1 MLNLDYHDFVQA
13 GGSVGYE
20 EQEYR
25 VLKDATDWWKTEE
38 YPDGPDFPQ
47 YAAKFQEEGWFAAA
61 SGIPSAGAPT
71 VAGRWATVASRP
83 ATTCTLP
90 WTRSA
95 PSAPPPARWRSGR
108 PSASPTSAIR

>member
-1 MLNLDYHDFVQA
+1 MPFNDRDPEYDEWLNLDYHDFIQA

-47 YAAKFQEEGWFAAA
+47 YAAKFQEEGWFDCRKWHPERWGTYRPLGDGYRRQQAGYNLYAAVDEKCA
-61 SGIPSAGAPT
+61 F
-71 VAGRWATVASRP
+71 
-83 ATTCTLP
+83 
-90 WTRSA
+90 
-95 PSAPPPARWRSGR
+95 APPPAR
-108 PSASPTSAIR
+108 

>member
-1 MLNLDYHDFVQA
+1 MPFNDRDPEYDEWLNLDYHDFIQA

-47 YAAKFQEEGWFAAA
+47 YAVHSNYAGVWSEQGKTRIAHQKILLGEGSF
-61 SGIPSAGAPT
+61 
-71 VAGRWATVASRP
+71 VE
-83 ATTCTLP
+83 LP
-90 WTRSA
+90 LHEN
-95 PSAPPPARWRSGR
+95 
-108 PSASPTSAIR
+108 